1 MTLSARKSEERARGK
16 NYMRQ
21 QLMHS
26 CRTRV
31 EVRAIRFSNIGEQVS
46 RRRRIHH
53 AFAGESSGE
62 PSHLHS
68 EFCNFDQSDQSVDHW
83 SLVGRK
89 YASTREDGHDN
100 SAGRDDDLCAFCST
114 LPGRDHKLFDN
125 FCAYRFVFK
134 CLVQHL
140 AALYLHLIDRDQPTR

>member
-1 MTLSARKSEERARGK
+1 
-16 NYMRQ
+16 MR
-21 QLMHS
+21 LL
-26 CRTRV
+26 V
-31 EVRAIRFSNIGEQVS
+31 KVPVS
-46 RRRRIHH
+46 RLTCT
-53 AFAGESSGE
+53 ASSAILTKAINPLTTGA
-62 PSHLHS
+62 
-68 EFCNFDQSDQSVDHW
+68 
-83 SLVGRK
+83 

-114 LPGRDHKLFDN
+114 LPGRGHKLFDN